1 MKDNNTKDMGFLI
14 STILNVFL
22 LVGLIFIYQFDNLTL
37 IIIYTVVMGINA
49 IYLLVKT
56 RNSWKDRDDINTMI
70 H

>member
-1 MKDNNTKDMGFLI
+1 MKDNNTKDMVFLI

-56 RNSWKDRDDINTMI
+56 RNSWKDRDDI
-70 H
+70 

>member
-37 IIIYTVVMGINA
+37 TIIYTILMGINA

-56 RNSWKDRDDINTMI
+56 RNSWKDRDDI
-70 H
+70 

>member
-1 MKDNNTKDMGFLI
+1 MKDNNTKGMGFLI

-37 IIIYTVVMGINA
+37 TIIYTVVMGVNA

-56 RNSWKDRDDINTMI
+56 RNSWKDRDDI
-70 H
+70 

>member
-37 IIIYTVVMGINA
+37 TIIYTVVMGINA

-56 RNSWKDRDDINTMI
+56 RNSWKDRDDI
-70 H
+70 

>member
-1 MKDNNTKDMGFLI
+1 MKDNNTKDMRFLI

-37 IIIYTVVMGINA
+37 TIIYTVVMGINA

-56 RNSWKDRDDINTMI
+56 RNSWKDRDDI
-70 H
+70 

>member
-22 LVGLIFIYQFDNLTL
+22 LVGLIFIYQFDHLTL
-37 IIIYTVVMGINA
+37 TIIYTVVMMINA

-56 RNSWKDRDDINTMI
+56 RNSWKDRDDI
-70 H
+70 

>member
-1 MKDNNTKDMGFLI
+1 MKDNNIKGMGFLI

-37 IIIYTVVMGINA
+37 TIIYTVVMGINA

-56 RNSWKDRDDINTMI
+56 RNSWKDRDDI
-70 H
+70 

>member
-37 IIIYTVVMGINA
+37 TIIYTVVMGINA
-49 IYLLVKT
+49 IYLLVKS
-56 RNSWKDRDDINTMI
+56 RNSWKDRDDI
-70 H
+70 

>member
-1 MKDNNTKDMGFLI
+1 MKDNNTKGMGFLI

-37 IIIYTVVMGINA
+37 TIIYTVVMGINA

-56 RNSWKDRDDINTMI
+56 RNSWKDRDDI
-70 H
+70 

>member
-37 IIIYTVVMGINA
+37 TIIYTVVMGINA

-56 RNSWKDRDDINTMI
+56 RNSWKDRNDI
-70 H
+70 

>member
-56 RNSWKDRDDINTMI
+56 RNSWKDRDDI
-70 H
+70 

>member
-22 LVGLIFIYQFDNLTL
+22 LAGLIFIYQFDNLTL
-37 IIIYTVVMGINA
+37 TIIYTILMGINA

-56 RNSWKDRDDINTMI
+56 RNSWKDRDDI
-70 H
+70 